1 MHRDSLSC
9 SMKSAK
15 VNELFALFWPLL
27 LLLLVAYLHLLP
39 QHNSMWNLRFE
50 GYTPDVSGLSADY
63 LAEVV
68 HYHQSEQAFARRP
81 LTTWLVQ
88 ALGALS
94 GMSLAKSFVL
104 LQLFLF
110 WMGAL
115 ALYALS
121 ATHRQGLLN
130 QTFFLLGFSVFFAWF
145 PPIYTYDEPLQ
156 YLLLFGSLAAWRSQ
170 KLWLGMLMLAGALVA
185 RETSWL
191 LWPAF
196 FWLFGWGDMRLMGFK
211 RGSLAVLLVYT
222 AWFFGSEQ
230 LLGVSQDAGSEV
242 LLRFTLLAQNFDAT
256 HLSETCWMLFLVVGI
271 PLQLSLLFPEAWPK
285 RDRQAFWLALLLN
298 TVVVLATARAREARL
313 FALPLI
319 FAWPWLAGTVKMLY
333 AEVEQRAAAMAK
345 SAWIYL
351 LLLPMAYFLGKYT
364 LTQTAANPAE
374 NWFNEYLFLYLILFF
389 ELFWLKWMIHR
400 MPPKA

>member
-1 MHRDSLSC
+1 MHRGCLSC

-50 GYTPDVSGLSADY
+50 GYGPDASGLSSDY

-68 HYHQSEQAFARRP
+68 HYHQTEQAFARRP
-81 LTTWLVQ
+81 LTTWLIQ
-88 ALGALS
+88 GLAALS
-94 GMSLAKSFVL
+94 GISLAKSFVL
-104 LQLFLF
+104 LQLFLC

-115 ALYALS
+115 AVYALS
-121 ATHRQGLLN
+121 ASHRQGLLN

-170 KLWLGMLMLAGALVA
+170 KLWLGMLLLAGAVLA

-196 FWLFGWGDMRLMGFK
+196 LWLFGLGEMQLKGFK
-211 RGSLAVLLVYT
+211 RASLAVLLVYA
-222 AWFFGSEQ
+222 AWFFASEP

-242 LLRFTLLAQNFDAT
+242 VLRFTLLAQNFDAT
-256 HLSETCWMLFLVVGI
+256 HLSETLWMLFLVIGL
-271 PLQLSLLFPEAWPK
+271 PLQLSLFAAGSWPK
-285 RDRQAFWLALLLN
+285 RERQAFWIALLLN
-298 TVVVLATARAREARL
+298 TLVVLATARAREARL

-319 FAWPWLAGTVKMLY
+319 FAWPWLATAVKGLY
-333 AEVEQRAAAMAK
+333 LEVEARAAQMSK
-345 SAWIYL
+345 GAWIYL
-351 LLLPMAYFLGKYT
+351 LILPLAYLLAKYT
-364 LTQTAANPAE
+364 FTQTAANPAE
-374 NWFNEYLFLYLILFF
+374 NWFNEYLFVYLILFF
-389 ELFWLKWMIHR
+389 EIFWLSWMIHR

>member
-1 MHRDSLSC
+1 
-9 SMKSAK
+9 MKSAK

-50 GYTPDVSGLSADY
+50 GYAPDVSGLSADY

-68 HYHQSEQAFARRP
+68 HYHQSEHAFARRP

-130 QTFFLLGFSVFFAWF
+130 HTFFLLGFSVFFAWF

-170 KLWLGMLMLAGALVA
+170 KLWLGMLLLAGALVA

-196 FWLFGWGDMRLMGFK
+196 FWLFGLGDMRLMGFK

-319 FAWPWLAGTVKMLY
+319 FAWPWLAGAVKILY

>member
-1 MHRDSLSC
+1 
-9 SMKSAK
+9 MKSVK

-50 GYTPDVSGLSADY
+50 NYGPDASGLSSDY

-68 HYHQSEQAFARRP
+68 QYHQTEQAFARRP

-88 ALGALS
+88 GLAVLG
-94 GMSLAKSFVL
+94 GISLAKSFVL
-104 LQLFLF
+104 LQLFLC
-110 WMGAL
+110 WMVAL

-121 ATHRQGLLN
+121 PSHRQGLLN
-130 QTFFLLGFSVFFAWF
+130 QSLFLFGFSLFFAWF

-156 YLLLFGSLAAWRSQ
+156 YLLLFGSVAAWRSQ
-170 KLWLGMLMLAGALVA
+170 KLWLGMLLLTAALVA

-196 FWLFGWGDMRLMGFK
+196 FWLFGCGEGRLTGFK
-211 RGSLAVLLVYT
+211 RGSVVVLVLYA
-222 AWFFGSEQ
+222 AWFFASEQ
-230 LLGVSQDAGSEV
+230 LFGVSQDASSEV
-242 LLRFTLLAQNFDAT
+242 LLRFTLLAQNFDAV
-256 HLSETCWMLFLVVGI
+256 HLSETSWMLFLVVGI
-271 PLQLSLLFPEAWPK
+271 PLQLSLLFSGSWPK
-285 RDRQAFWLALLLN
+285 RERQAFWMALLLN

-319 FAWPWLAGTVKMLY
+319 LAWPWLAVAVKSMY
-333 AEVEQRAAAMAK
+333 QEAEARMANLAK
-345 SAWIYL
+345 TTWIYL
-351 LLLPMAYFLGKYT
+351 LILPLAYFLAKYSF
-364 LTQTAANPAE
+364 TQTAANPAE
-374 NWFNEYLFLYLILFF
+374 NWFNEYLFVYLILFF
-389 ELFWLKWMIHR
+389 ELFWLKWMIQR

>member
-1 MHRDSLSC
+1 
-9 SMKSAK
+9 MKSAK

-27 LLLLVAYLHLLP
+27 LLLLVAYLHLRP
-39 QHNSMWNLRFE
+39 QHNSMWNLRFDNY
-50 GYTPDVSGLSADY
+50 GPDASGLSTDY

-68 HYHQSEQAFARRP
+68 HYHQTEQAFARRP
-81 LTTWLVQ
+81 LTTWLIQ
-88 ALGALS
+88 GLAALS
-94 GMSLAKSFVL
+94 SISLAKSFVL

-121 ATHRQGLLN
+121 ASHRQGLFN
-130 QTFFLLGFSVFFAWF
+130 QALFLLGFSVFFAWF

-156 YLLLFGSLAAWRSQ
+156 YLLLFGSLAAWRAQ
-170 KLWLGMLMLAGALVA
+170 KLWLGMLLLAGALLA

-196 FWLFGWGDMRLMGFK
+196 LWLFGWGEGRLTGFK
-211 RGSLAVLLVYT
+211 RTSMAVVAVYAGWFLV
-222 AWFFGSEQ
+222 SEQ
-230 LLGVSQDAGSEV
+230 FVGVPQDAGSEV

-256 HLSETCWMLFLVVGI
+256 HLSETCWMLFLVVGL
-271 PLQLSLLFPEAWPK
+271 PLQLSLLFPGNWPK
-285 RDRQAFWLALLLN
+285 RDRQSFWIALLIN

-319 FAWPWLAGTVKMLY
+319 FAWPWLAGAVKILY

-345 SAWIYL
+345 NAWIYL
-351 LLLPMAYFLGKYT
+351 LLLPLAYYLAKYT
-364 LTQTAANPAE
+364 FTQTAANPAE
-374 NWFNEYLFLYLILFF
+374 NWFNEYLFVYLILFF
-389 ELFWLKWMIHR
+389 ELFWFRWMIHR